1 MGMWAEWRAQRQR
14 SRRAATYVG
23 QLLRTPDQG
32 DITWLG
38 SAGVSEPL
46 AVRELTFAKRAIGLI
61 VAERDALDDRTA
73 SDVAH
78 QLAPVIAREAR
89 VTVDLAREW
98 GERWRAYTA
107 ALAVRG
113 NVESPATRL
122 ARVLLSGAGI
132 AEPSAE
138 QLGRATQFVSETRG
152 AANLALRDVFG
163 VASLPDDIRPSAL
176 RG

>member
-1 MGMWAEWRAQRQR
+1 MGIWAEWRAQRER
-14 SRRAATYVG
+14 SRRASTYLG
-23 QLLRTPDQG
+23 QLLRTPDQV
-32 DITWLG
+32 DITWLA
-38 SAGVSEPL
+38 SVGVAESV

-78 QLAPVIAREAR
+78 QLAPVISREAR
-89 VTVDLAREW
+89 GTLDLGREW
-98 GERWRAYTA
+98 GERWRAYTV

-113 NVESPATRL
+113 NVEAPATRL
-122 ARVLLSGAGI
+122 ARVLLLGAGI
-132 AEPSAE
+132 TEPSAE
-138 QLGRATQFVSETRG
+138 QLVRATNFVNETRG
-152 AANLALRDVFG
+152 AANVALRDVFG

>member
-1 MGMWAEWRAQRQR
+1 MGIWTEWRAQRER
-14 SRRAATYVG
+14 SRRASTYLG
-23 QLLRTPDQG
+23 QLLRTPERA
-32 DITWLG
+32 DIAWLA
-38 SAGVSEPL
+38 SLGVLEPV
-46 AVRELTFAKRAIGLI
+46 AVRELTFATRAIGLI
-61 VAERDALDDRTA
+61 AAERDALDDRTA

-78 QLAPVIAREAR
+78 QLAPVLSRDASAS
-89 VTVDLAREW
+89 VDLGREW
-98 GERWRAYTA
+98 GERWRAYAA

-138 QLGRATQFVSETRG
+138 PLARATHFVNEMRA
-152 AANLALRDVFG
+152 AANGALRDVFG

>member
-1 MGMWAEWRAQRQR
+1 MGIWAEWRAQRER
-14 SRRAATYVG
+14 SRRASTYLG
-23 QLLRTPDQG
+23 QLLRTPDQA
-32 DITWLG
+32 DIAWL
-38 SAGVSEPL
+38 ATLGVSEAV

-78 QLAPVIAREAR
+78 QLAPVISREAR
-89 VTVDLAREW
+89 GTVDLGREW

-113 NVESPATRL
+113 SVESPAARL
-122 ARVLLSGAGI
+122 SRVLLMGAGI
-132 AEPSAE
+132 AEPSVE
-138 QLGRATQFVSETRG
+138 QMTRATHFVNETRS
-152 AANLALRDVFG
+152 AANVALRDVFG